1 MENEIR
7 KSNTTKEERKE
18 KALEFMQ
25 KLDIYK
31 PYIKGFEKSDNVCFF
46 EGFAGY
52 WVWQN
57 EELKEK
63 IKELEEE
70 YNCTV
75 YAITHEYTEFGE
87 LYDFL
92 IVTDYKEEWKDLVI
106 EYGQTQ
112 HSAFAYV
119 WNKSDEYLSEFG
131 TILVNSFGGGIRR
144 VG

>member
-52 WVWQN
+52 WAWQK
-57 EELKEK
+57 EEKVCLWTHQRRSGTKNRKTDRDFIFFK
-63 IKELEEE
+63 IK
-70 YNCTV
+70 
-75 YAITHEYTEFGE
+75 
-87 LYDFL
+87 
-92 IVTDYKEEWKDLVI
+92 K
-106 EYGQTQ
+106 
-112 HSAFAYV
+112 FA
-119 WNKSDEYLSEFG
+119 E
-131 TILVNSFGGGIRR
+131 
-144 VG
+144 